1 MTEQTL
7 RPEPGPGFTVFP
19 LRFTRDPKA
28 LIAFL
33 RTLGM
38 APAITA
44 GDDGFG
50 DLVAGAGRVMVHS
63 VQGAESGAAHGDT
76 DLCLAVPD
84 ADRAA
89 RDLADAGIEA
99 TIWDESYGRQ
109 GRLDGPA
116 GEGVS
121 LNEHQ
126 SDLYGY
132 QGHDPSAGDHRLA
145 VTAVVMSEDFGR
157 DAAWFARLGFVADD
171 AADHEDAGDHEGAGD
186 QWWRE
191 LRGPGRAGTI
201 GLHRPVPEDRRTRPT
216 GEEFGDCL
224 QVRLGFSTTEALDA
238 LAERLTAAGHPARL
252 VEGDRARSV
261 RVTDPDGLTVEI
273 HPRAAR

>member
-1 MTEQTL
+1 MTEQAP
-7 RPEPGPGFTVFP
+7 RPEPDPGFTVFP
-19 LRFTRDPKA
+19 LRFTRDPQA

-63 VQGAESGAAHGDT
+63 VRGAESGAAHGDT

-84 ADRAA
+84 AEQAA
-89 RDLADAGIEA
+89 RDLAEA
-99 TIWDESYGRQ
+99 EIGGTVWDESYGKQ
-109 GRLDGPA
+109 GRIDGPA

-132 QGHDPSAGDHRLA
+132 QGHDPSGADPRLS
-145 VTAVVMSEDFGR
+145 VTAVVMSDDFDR
-157 DAAWFARLGFVADD
+157 DAAWFARLGFTA
-171 AADHEDAGDHEGAGD
+171 EGTDGAE
-186 QWWRE
+186 WRE
-191 LRGPGRAGTI
+191 LRGRGRTGTV
-201 GLHRPVPEDRRTRPT
+201 GLHRPVPDSRRTRPT

-224 QVRLGFSTTEALDA
+224 QVRIGFSTTEPLEE
-238 LAERLTAAGHPARL
+238 LARRLEEAGHPARL
-252 VEGDRARSV
+252 ARQDGVRSV
-261 RVTDPDGLTVEI
+261 HVTDPDGLPMEI
-273 HPRAAR
+273 HPRAAG

>member
-1 MTEQTL
+1 MTEQQI
-7 RPEPGPGFTVFP
+7 RPEPVPEVAVFP

-33 RTLGM
+33 RALGM

-50 DLVAGAGRVMVHS
+50 DLVAGAGRVMIHA
-63 VQGAESGAAHGDT
+63 VQGAVSGAAHGDT

-84 ADRAA
+84 AERAA
-89 RDLADAGIEA
+89 EELAAAGIEV
-99 TIWDESYGRQ
+99 TVWDESYGKQ

-116 GEGVS
+116 GEAVS

-132 QGHDPSAGDHRLA
+132 QGHDPSVADPRLS
-145 VTAVVMSEDFGR
+145 VTAVVMSDDFAR
-157 DAAWFARLGFVADD
+157 DAAWFARLGFVALG
-171 AADHEDAGDHEGAGD
+171 EGD

-201 GLHRPVPEDRRTRPT
+201 GLHSPGPGDRRTRPT
-216 GEEFGDCL
+216 GPEFGDCL
-224 QVRLGFSTTEALDA
+224 QVRLGFSTTEPLEE
-238 LAERLTAAGHPARL
+238 LAERLTAAGHPARV
-252 VEGDRARSV
+252 VETGAVRSV
-261 RVTDPDGLTVEI
+261 HVEDPDGLILEI
-273 HPRAAR
+273 HPRA

>member
-1 MTEQTL
+1 MTQQTL
-7 RPEPGPGFTVFP
+7 RPEPDPGFTVFP
-19 LRFTRDPKA
+19 LRFTRDPQA

-50 DLVAGAGRVMVHS
+50 DLVAGAGRVMVHA
-63 VQGAESGAAHGDT
+63 VHGAQSGAAYGDT

-84 ADRAA
+84 ADQAVQ
-89 RDLADAGIEA
+89 DLAGTGIEV
-99 TIWDESYGRQ
+99 IVWDESYGRQ

-126 SDLYGY
+126 SDTYGY
-132 QGHDPSAGDHRLA
+132 QGHDPSVAAPRLS
-145 VTAVVMSEDFGR
+145 VTAVVMSDDFAR
-157 DAAWFARLGFVADD
+157 DSAWFARLGFVA
-171 AADHEDAGDHEGAGD
+171 EDAGD

-191 LRGPGRAGTI
+191 LREPGRAGTI
-201 GLHRPVPEDRRTRPT
+201 GLHRPGPGDRRTRPT
-216 GEEFGDCL
+216 GDEFGDCL
-224 QVRLGFSTTEALDA
+224 QVRIGFSTTEALDA
-238 LAERLTAAGHPARL
+238 LVERLTAAGRPARL
-252 VEGDRARSV
+252 VEEGGMRSV
-261 RVTDPDGLTVEI
+261 HVTDPDGLAMQI
-273 HPRAAR
+273 HPRTAR

>member
-7 RPEPGPGFTVFP
+7 RSEPDPGFTVFP
-19 LRFTRDPKA
+19 LRFTRDPQA

-50 DLVAGAGRVMVHS
+50 DLVAGAGRVMVHAVHS
-63 VQGAESGAAHGDT
+63 AESGAAHGDT

-89 RDLADAGIEA
+89 RDLAEA
-99 TIWDESYGRQ
+99 EIAVTVWDESYGRQ
-109 GRLDGPA
+109 GRIDGPA

-132 QGHDPSAGDHRLA
+132 QGHDPSGADPRLS
-145 VTAVVMSEDFGR
+145 VTAVLMSDDFAR
-157 DAAWFARLGFVADD
+157 DSAWCARLGFVARATDD
-171 AADHEDAGDHEGAGD
+171 AGGTG
-186 QWWRE
+186 WLE
-191 LRGPGRAGTI
+191 LHGPGRTGTI
-201 GLHRPVPEDRRTRPT
+201 GLHRPVPGARRTRPT

-224 QVRLGFSTTEALDA
+224 QVLLSFSTTEPLEA
-238 LAERLTAAGHPARL
+238 LAERLEAAGHPARL
-252 VEGDRARSV
+252 AEQDGVRSL

-273 HPRAAR
+273 HPRAAG

>member
-1 MTEQTL
+1 MTEQPL
-7 RPEPGPGFTVFP
+7 RPEPDPGFTVFP
-19 LRFTRDPKA
+19 LRFTRDPRA

-63 VQGAESGAAHGDT
+63 VRGAASGAAHGDT

-84 ADRAA
+84 ADQAA
-89 RDLADAGIEA
+89 RDLGEAGIGV
-99 TIWDESYGRQ
+99 TVWDESYGRQ
-109 GRLDGPA
+109 GRIDGPA

-132 QGHDPSAGDHRLA
+132 QGHDPSGADPRLS
-145 VTAVVMSEDFGR
+145 VTAVVMSDDFDR
-157 DAAWFARLGFVADD
+157 DADWFARLGFLAGEAD
-171 AADHEDAGDHEGAGD
+171 EPG
-186 QWWRE
+186 WRE
-191 LRGPGRAGTI
+191 LR
-201 GLHRPVPEDRRTRPT
+201 V
-216 GEEFGDCL
+216 
-224 QVRLGFSTTEALDA
+224 
-238 LAERLTAAGHPARL
+238 AAGPARSAST
-252 VEGDRARSV
+252 VPRPRTAGAGRRARSSATAS
-261 RVTDPDGLTVEI
+261 RCASASR
-273 HPRAAR
+273 PRRPSTRSPSGSPRRGTRRASSGRTGCAASA

>member
-7 RPEPGPGFTVFP
+7 RPEPDPGFTVFP

-50 DLVAGAGRVMVHS
+50 HLVAGAGRVMVHS

-99 TIWDESYGRQ
+99 TVWDESYGRQ

-132 QGHDPSAGDHRLA
+132 QGHDPSTGDPRLA
-145 VTAVVMSEDFGR
+145 VTAVVMSEDFAR
-157 DAAWFARLGFVADD
+157 DAAWFARLGFIAED
-171 AADHEDAGDHEGAGD
+171 AGGHEDAGDP
-186 QWWRE
+186 WWRE
-191 LRGPGRAGTI
+191 LRGPGRTGAI
-201 GLHRPVPEDRRTRPT
+201 GLHRPGPGDHRTRPT

-252 VEGDRARSV
+252 VEGDGVRSV
-261 RVTDPDGLTVEI
+261 HVTDPDGLTVEI
-273 HPRAAR
+273 HARAAR

>member
-7 RPEPGPGFTVFP
+7 RPEPDAGFTVFP
-19 LRFTRDPKA
+19 LRFTRDPRA

-38 APAITA
+38 APVITA

-63 VQGAESGAAHGDT
+63 VHGAESGAAHGDT

-84 ADRAA
+84 AEQAVQ
-89 RDLADAGIEA
+89 DLAGTGIEV
-99 TIWDESYGRQ
+99 TVWDESYGRQ

-132 QGHDPSAGDHRLA
+132 QGHDPSTGDPRLS
-145 VTAVVMSEDFGR
+145 VTAVVMSDDFAR
-157 DAAWFARLGFVADD
+157 DAAWFARLGFVG
-171 AADHEDAGDHEGAGD
+171 EDAGEQG
-186 QWWRE
+186 WRE
-191 LRGPGRAGTI
+191 LHGPGRAGTI
-201 GLHRPVPEDRRTRPT
+201 GLHRPGPEDRRTRPA
-216 GEEFGDCL
+216 GDGFGDCL
-224 QVRLGFSTTEALDA
+224 QVRIGFSTTEPLDA
-238 LAERLTAAGHPARL
+238 LAERLTAAGHPAQL
-252 VEGDRARSV
+252 VEEGGVRSV
-261 RVTDPDGLTVEI
+261 HVRDPDGLAMEI
-273 HPRAAR
+273 HPRVGR

>member
-1 MTEQTL
+1 MTEQSP
-7 RPEPGPGFTVFP
+7 RSVPDPGFTVFP
-19 LRFTRDPKA
+19 LRFTRDPQA

-50 DLVAGAGRVMVHS
+50 DLVAGAGRVMVHA

-84 ADRAA
+84 ADQAA
-89 RDLADAGIEA
+89 LDLAGAEIEA
-99 TIWDESYGRQ
+99 TVWDESYGRQ
-109 GRLDGPA
+109 GRIDGPA

-132 QGHDPSAGDHRLA
+132 QGHDPSGTDPRLS
-145 VTAVVMSEDFGR
+145 VTAVLMSDDFDR
-157 DAAWFARLGFVADD
+157 DAAWCARLGFVPGATDD
-171 AADHEDAGDHEGAGD
+171 PER
-186 QWWRE
+186 RE
-191 LRGPGRAGTI
+191 LRGPGRTGAI
-201 GLHRPVPEDRRTRPT
+201 GLHRPAAAARRTRPT
-216 GEEFGDCL
+216 GQEFGDCL
-224 QVRLGFSTTEALDA
+224 QVRIGFTTTEPLDA
-238 LAERLTAAGHPARL
+238 LAERLVAAGHPARL
-252 VEGDRARSV
+252 VEHDGARRV
-261 RVTDPDGLTVEI
+261 QVTDPDGLETEI
-273 HPRAAR
+273 HPRVTD

>member
-1 MTEQTL
+1 MTEHSI
-7 RPEPGPGFTVFP
+7 RPEPAPGFTVFP

-38 APAITA
+38 ASAITA

-50 DLVAGAGRVMVHS
+50 DLVAGAGRVMVHG
-63 VQGAESGAAHGDT
+63 VRGAESGAAHGDT

-84 ADRAA
+84 AERAVEEITSV
-89 RDLADAGIEA
+89 GIEV
-99 TIWDESYGRQ
+99 TVWDESYGKQ

-132 QGHDPSAGDHRLA
+132 RGHDPSAADPRLS
-145 VTAVVMSEDFGR
+145 VTAVVMSDDFDG
-157 DAAWFARLGFVADD
+157 DAAWFARLGFVA
-171 AADHEDAGDHEGAGD
+171 EEQGD

-191 LRGPGRAGTI
+191 LRGPGRTGTI
-201 GLHRPVPEDRRTRPT
+201 GLHRPGPGDRRTRLT
-216 GEEFGDCL
+216 GSEFGDCL
-224 QVRLGFSTTEALDA
+224 QVRLGFTTDEALEE
-238 LAERLTAAGHPARL
+238 LTERLAAAGHPARI
-252 VEGDRARSV
+252 VDAEGVRSV
-261 RVTDPDGLTVEI
+261 HVTDPDGLEIEI
-273 HPRAAR
+273 HPRAGW